1 MKDKSFDYKDKRTFL
16 AKVLDCLQLN
26 LVEFEQ
32 NLRNGAAY
40 ETIIYNW
47 VVNLYQE
54 GKSCDEAFRIIL
66 EKRVQVL
73 YSINENIMLEDTM
86 ITNRKFQKVL
96 ANLQTIPLYMNLKEK
111 EKQSIRRKAI
121 ALIETRLWSIS
132 EVVEFIVKII
142 KNSIKTEEEQKKYK
156 TTITDKNQSKD
167 GSSEFFLEFK
177 NLLIS
182 KISLNETIL
191 RSS

>member
-1 MKDKSFDYKDKRTFL
+1 MKDKSFDYKDKKTFL

-26 LVEFEQ
+26 PVEFEQ
-32 NLRNGAAY
+32 NLQKRGAY

-54 GKSCDEAFRIIL
+54 GKSCDEAIRSIL

-73 YSINENIMLEDTM
+73 YSINENIMLEDT
-86 ITNRKFQKVL
+86 IVTNRKYQKVL
-96 ANLQTIPLYMNLKEK
+96 AKLQIIPLYMNLKEK

-132 EVVEFIVKII
+132 EVVEFIVNII
-142 KNSIKTEEEQKKYK
+142 KNSIKKEEERKKYK
-156 TTITDKNQSKD
+156 TTIIDKNQSK
-167 GSSEFFLEFK
+167 GNSSEFFLEFK
-177 NLLIS
+177 NLLTS
-182 KISLNETIL
+182 KTILNETTL

>member
-1 MKDKSFDYKDKRTFL
+1 MHHSKPDKDEYIFNIIK
-16 AKVLDCLQLN
+16 ALQLN
-26 LVEFEQ
+26 PIEFEQ
-32 NLRNGAAY
+32 NRIDGAAY
-40 ETIIYNW
+40 ETILYNW
-47 VVNLYQE
+47 AVNLYQE

-66 EKRVQVL
+66 EKRVQIL
-73 YSINENIMLEDTM
+73 YSINGNIMLEDTM
-86 ITNRKFQKVL
+86 VTDRKYQKVL
-96 ANLQTIPLYMNLKEK
+96 TKLQTISAYDDLKEK

-156 TTITDKNQSKD
+156 TTIIDKNQSKD
-167 GSSEFFLEFK
+167 NSSEFFLEFK

-182 KISLNETIL
+182 KTNLNETIL